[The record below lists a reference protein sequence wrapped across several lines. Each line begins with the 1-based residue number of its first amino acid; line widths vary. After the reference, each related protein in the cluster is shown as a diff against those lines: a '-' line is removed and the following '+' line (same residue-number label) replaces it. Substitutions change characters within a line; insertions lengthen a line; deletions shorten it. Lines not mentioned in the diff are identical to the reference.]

1 MNEKRET
8 KKYAFTVEGET
19 EQWYLCWLRD
29 QINKCE
35 SRKYNVAVD
44 VKVQQNPKKFY
55 KIANAKT
62 TPEVFHICDV
72 ESNEP
77 GYVERFRN
85 TLSEMKE
92 AKKQKNITY
101 RLGYSNFA
109 FELWMVLHKKNCNG
123 SLCHRRQ
130 YLEHINKAFGESFDN
145 LDQYKREVE
154 FKRCLGK
161 LSLDDVLEAIIRA
174 DGICA
179 RNKKDGK
186 LPLLYKG
193 YSYYQD
199 NPSLSIHD
207 VIRMILKDCGII
219 IDKK

>member
-8 KKYAFTVEGET
+8 KKYVFTVEGET

-35 SRKYNVAVD
+35 SRKYNVAVE

-55 KIANAKT
+55 KTVNSKT

-77 GYVERFRN
+77 SYMERFRN

-92 AKKQKNITY
+92 AKKQKN
-101 RLGYSNFA
+101 
-109 FELWMVLHKKNCNG
+109 CNG
-123 SLCHRRQ
+123 SLSHRRQ
-130 YLEHINKAFGESFDN
+130 YLEHINKAYGESFDN

-174 DGICA
+174 DEICA

-186 LPLLYKG
+186 LPLQYKG

-207 VIRMILKDCGII
+207 AIRMILKDCGII